1 MERVLLPVRCPGCGQ
16 PSEAHLGLCDVC
28 WRRVPALPT
37 PVCARCLLEGAPPDG
52 CARHPGDRV
61 HAPWLYDERL
71 AAVVH
76 AFKFEGRVRLAD
88 TLAPAMADAVAR
100 GGFRPELVLAVP
112 LHATRRRERGH
123 DQAERL
129 ALAVARALGVPY
141 VPGVVQ
147 RARATRPQTTLGPE
161 ARRRNLAGAFRVLEP
176 AWVEGRRTLV
186 VDDVLTTGATLAE
199 VLAALRVVGA
209 RTRGAVAGW
218 AS

>member
-1 MERVLLPVRCPGCGQ
+1 M
-16 PSEAHLGLCDVC
+16 
-28 WRRVPALPT
+28 
-37 PVCARCLLEGAPPDG
+37 PDG
-52 CARHPGDRV
+52 CGRHPGDRV
-61 HAPWLYDERL
+61 HAAWLYDERL

-88 TLAPAMADAVAR
+88 RLAPAIADSVAR
-100 GGFRPELVLAVP
+100 SGFRPELVVAVP

-129 ALAVARALGVPY
+129 ARAVARASGVPY
-141 VPGVVQ
+141 VPGVVE

-176 AWVEGRRTLV
+176 AWVAGRRTLV

-199 VLAALRVVGA
+199 ASAALRAAGA
-209 RTRGAVAGW
+209 HTRGAVAGW